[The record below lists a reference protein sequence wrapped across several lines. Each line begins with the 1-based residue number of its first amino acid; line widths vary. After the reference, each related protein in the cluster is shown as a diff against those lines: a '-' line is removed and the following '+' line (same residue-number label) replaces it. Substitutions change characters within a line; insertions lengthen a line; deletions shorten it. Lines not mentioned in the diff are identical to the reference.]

1 MKKLTPDI
9 STHSFTQIA
18 DEVDRLFQAKL
29 SRATMGLSP
38 AGLTEVY
45 VSWLAHLALCPGR
58 MAALACFP
66 FHHFKDLA
74 VQAMEEPNPAASPDP
89 VLSPK
94 IGLHSHGKAMSICFM
109 HLKSSGN

>member
-1 MKKLTPDI
+1 MEKLTPDI
-9 STHSFTQIA
+9 PTHSFTQIA

-29 SRATMGLSP
+29 SRSTMGLSP

-66 FHHFKDLA
+66 LHHFKGLA
-74 VQAMEEPNPAASPDP
+74 AQAMEAPHQTAKLDP
-89 VLSPK
+89 RFKSEDWSALPWKGYVD
-94 IGLHSHGKAMSICFM
+94 
-109 HLKSSGN
+109 LKQSWALRKS